1 MEVQLHVLTCRILH
15 QLENLMVEMV
25 WMDRWPPW
33 LRIMK
38 SLGQAVVLDR
48 QKEHFNM

>member
-15 QLENLMVEMV
+15 QLENLIEMV
-25 WMDRWPPW
+25 WRDRWPPW

>member
-25 WMDRWPPW
+25 WMDSWPPW

-38 SLGQAVVLDR
+38 SLGQAVVLVR